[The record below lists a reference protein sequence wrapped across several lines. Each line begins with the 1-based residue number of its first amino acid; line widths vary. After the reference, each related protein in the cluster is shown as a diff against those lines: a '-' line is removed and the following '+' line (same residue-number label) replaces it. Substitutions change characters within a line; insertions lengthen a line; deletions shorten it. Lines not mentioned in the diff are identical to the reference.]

1 MRSGLD
7 YADASAGLARSRRVN
22 SLKQLLRPLRI
33 AIAARRGGID
43 LNLALQGGGAHGAF
57 TWGVLDRLLE
67 DTRLNIR
74 AVSGA
79 SAGAVNAVAL
89 VDGFAAGGRA
99 GARAALDAVW
109 HSVIDKARWGALGAM
124 SDRSPTMMA
133 FDLMTR
139 VFTPAQLNPFAVNP
153 LREILLSQ
161 IDFRRVRRAATIDLH
176 VAATDVATGKARIF
190 GRREMSAKAVLA
202 SACLPQLMRPVRI
215 AGRAYWDGGF
225 SSNPPLWPLLE
236 SSGPDETLLVLLNP
250 RTEPSVPAT
259 APEIGARLSWLAFGQ
274 PLARELAAMER
285 ARTTGTFRGMFRR
298 RLRRHR
304 LMFIE
309 AGDAVAGLGRASKL
323 LPERKLVL
331 RLKEAGRGAAEAWL
345 VQRFGRHRHGAGAAP
360 EPKVGR
366 AFDPRTIGARSAA

>member
-7 YADASAGLARSRRVN
+7 IEDALAGFARAGRVN
-22 SLKQLLRPLRI
+22 PLKLLLRPLRA
-33 AIAARRGGID
+33 AIAGRRAGVD

-67 DTRLNIR
+67 DTRVNIR
-74 AVSGA
+74 GVSGA

-99 GARAALDAVW
+99 GARAKLDAVW
-109 HSVIDKARWGALGAM
+109 HSVIDKARWGALGTM
-124 SDRSPTMMA
+124 SDRSAMMA
-133 FDLMTR
+133 FDIMTR

-153 LREILLSQ
+153 LREILLAQ
-161 IDFRRVRRAATIDLH
+161 IDFRRVRRGAAPDLY

-190 GRREMSAKAVLA
+190 SRREMTAKALLA
-202 SACLPQLMRPVRI
+202 SACLPQLMQPVRI
-215 AGRAYWDGGF
+215 AGRVYWDGGF

-236 SSGPDETLLVLLNP
+236 GAGPDETLLVLLDP
-250 RTEPSVPAT
+250 RTEPSVPTT

-285 ARTTGTFRGMFRR
+285 AQTTGAFGGLFRR

-304 LMFIE
+304 LSFIE
-309 AGDAVAGLGRASKL
+309 AGDAVAGLGRATKL
-323 LPERKLVL
+323 VPERKLVL
-331 RLKEAGRGAAEAWL
+331 RLKEAGRAAAAAWIAQRFDGRRDAACAPPRPGAARTLAN
-345 VQRFGRHRHGAGAAP
+345 AIAA
-360 EPKVGR
+360 R
-366 AFDPRTIGARSAA
+366 NAA